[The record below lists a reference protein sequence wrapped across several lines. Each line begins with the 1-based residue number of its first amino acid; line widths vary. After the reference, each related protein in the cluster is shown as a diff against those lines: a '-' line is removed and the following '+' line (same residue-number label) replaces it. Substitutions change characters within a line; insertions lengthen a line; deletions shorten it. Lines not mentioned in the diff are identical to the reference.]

1 MYNLSTL
8 FLNTHQTI
16 LNLISQSL
24 FTEHLFIVGRTGV
37 ENKRTMLFYHVARHD
52 GLEKLEMD
60 PVYLIQHFQDR
71 LDFLYYRKVDYQPIG
86 QDQGE
91 ELKRNVLVGNIFA
104 VVCVCVCV
112 LNSLFARN
120 MGNGEMCRGIA
131 QHFSHL
137 RVTDCCTV
145 DLLPSVPLPNTDF

>member
-1 MYNLSTL
+1 MYNLGIL
-8 FLNTHQTI
+8 LPNAHRTI

-24 FTEHLFIVGRTGV
+24 FTEHLFVVGRTGV

-60 PVYLIQHFQDR
+60 PVYLIQHFRGR
-71 LDFLYYRKVDYQPIG
+71 LDLLYYRKVDYQPIG
-86 QDQGE
+86 QGQGE

-104 VVCVCVCV
+104 VVCVCV
-112 LNSLFARN
+112 LNSLFLSGIWEVATRW
-120 MGNGEMCRGIA
+120 IA

-137 RVTDCCTV
+137 CVTDCRTV
-145 DLLPSVPLPNTDF
+145 DLPPSVALPNTDS

>member
-1 MYNLSTL
+1 MYNLGTL
-8 FLNTHQTI
+8 FPNTHQTI

-37 ENKRTMLFYHVARHD
+37 ENKRTMFFYHAARHD

-60 PVYLIQHFQDR
+60 PVYLIQHFRDR
-71 LDFLYYRKVDYQPIG
+71 LDLLYYRKVDYQPLG

-91 ELKRNVLVGNIFA
+91 ELKRNVLVRNIGA

-112 LNSLFARN
+112 CVCVEFTFLP
-120 MGNGEMCRGIA
+120 GIWEMMERCVEG
-131 QHFSHL
+131 
-137 RVTDCCTV
+137 
-145 DLLPSVPLPNTDF
+145 LPNIFLAFT